1 MVVAKGR
8 SNPLALAVLTL
19 LSEEPMHPYQMSAT
33 LKERRKEDS
42 IKINYGSL
50 YSVVESLTKRG
61 LIEAREIVRE
71 GNRPERT
78 IYAITDQG
86 EREMV
91 DWLSGLLSTPVKE
104 FPQFEAALSLM
115 PALSPDEVIGL
126 LEQRLESVRAEH
138 EAAVTL
144 MAKAQDAGM
153 PRLFAIEHEYE
164 VALMATQ
171 VEFLTELVNDLRN
184 GDFSG
189 LAGWRRHAELRSQG
203 KTTAEIW
210 AIMREEFKEDF
221 TWVER
226 LQNMDI

>member
-115 PALSPDEVIGL
+115 PALPPDEVIGL